1 MDMWRNGGRMFV
13 GMHSNVT
20 VVTNDPSSLNNTM
33 GFCIDA
39 TDVGKISFLTRGTA
53 TTKADRNEM
62 ISGKGFDFYMSCS
75 SNDTK
80 VHWRIVD
87 INEGTEASG

>member
-1 MDMWRNGGRMFV
+1 
-13 GMHSNVT
+13 
-20 VVTNDPSSLNNTM
+20 
-33 GFCIDA
+33 
-39 TDVGKISFLTRGTA
+39 
-53 TTKADRNEM
+53 M
-62 ISGKGFDFYMSCS
+62 ISGKGSIFYMSCS

>member
-33 GFCIDA
+33 GFIDA

-53 TTKADRNEM
+53 ATKQIPE
-62 ISGKGFDFYMSCS
+62 
-75 SNDTK
+75 
-80 VHWRIVD
+80 
-87 INEGTEASG
+87 

>member
-1 MDMWRNGGRMFV
+1 
-13 GMHSNVT
+13 
-20 VVTNDPSSLNNTM
+20 
-33 GFCIDA
+33 
-39 TDVGKISFLTRGTA
+39 
-53 TTKADRNEM
+53 M
-62 ISGKGFDFYMSCS
+62 ISGKGSIFMSCS

>member
-1 MDMWRNGGRMFV
+1 VRNGGRMFV
-13 GMHSNVT
+13 GHSNVT

-53 TTKADRNEM
+53 AKQRYRNENDLR
-62 ISGKGFDFYMSCS
+62 KRFDFLH
-75 SNDTK
+75 
-80 VHWRIVD
+80 VLFF
-87 INEGTEASG
+87 

>member
-1 MDMWRNGGRMFV
+1 
-13 GMHSNVT
+13 
-20 VVTNDPSSLNNTM
+20 
-33 GFCIDA
+33 
-39 TDVGKISFLTRGTA
+39 
-53 TTKADRNEM
+53 M

-87 INEGTEASG
+87 INGTEASGVAVINLPSNIVALTVGAL